1 MRLRVRRV
9 TTGLEVAPVPTYRL
23 VFLASALLVVGCK
36 NEKAPVA
43 VAPPPSGDR
52 VIELKVTEDGFE
64 PSPITVKQGEPL
76 VLKVTRITDKT
87 CATEILIDGT
97 GINVPLPLMQPV
109 EVRYTPSKSGQIRY
123 GCAMGMMVS
132 GVLLV
137 E

>member
-1 MRLRVRRV
+1 MHLTSRRV
-9 TTGLEVAPVPTYRL
+9 TTALEVIPVPTSRL
-23 VFLASALLVVGCK
+23 VFLASVLLVAGCK
-36 NEKAPVA
+36 NQT
-43 VAPPPSGDR
+43 PSGDR

-64 PSPITVKQGEPL
+64 PSPVTVKKGEPL
-76 VLKVTRITDKT
+76 VLKVTRVTDKT

-97 GINVPLPLMQPV
+97 DINVPLPLMKPV
-109 EVRYTPSKSGQIRY
+109 EVRYTPGKTGQLQY